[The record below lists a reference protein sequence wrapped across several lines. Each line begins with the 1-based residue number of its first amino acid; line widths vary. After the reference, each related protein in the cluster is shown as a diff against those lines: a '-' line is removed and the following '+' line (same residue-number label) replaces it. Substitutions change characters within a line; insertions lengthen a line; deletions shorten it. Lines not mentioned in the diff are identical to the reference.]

1 MEHRIDCN
9 PGYSRLEVTLG
20 AGEKIVSESGA
31 MAWMDPEID
40 VETTTRGGIFRG
52 LKRKIL
58 SGESF
63 FQNTYTS
70 TVDGARVSFVPG
82 CPGDIA
88 NLDLSGELFLQKGA
102 FLASEESVKVDS
114 KWDGLRGFFNEGLFI
129 LRLSGEG
136 QLFFNAYG
144 DIQTVEVDGEYVV
157 DNGYAVAWE
166 PTLQY
171 RLSRSGKIRSFL
183 FSDQLLLRFSGRGRV
198 WVQSRSPHAM
208 ASWVYPYRPKRQRN
222 R

>member
-1 MEHRIDCN
+1 MDYRIDCN

-20 AGEKIVSESGA
+20 EGEKIISDSGA
-31 MAWMDPEID
+31 LAWMDPEME
-40 VETTTRGGIFRG
+40 VATTTRGGIFKG

-63 FQNTYTS
+63 FQNTYTA
-70 TVDGARVSFVPG
+70 TEEGARISLVPG

-88 NLDLSGELFLQKGA
+88 SIDLKGELFLQKGA
-102 FLASEESVKVDS
+102 FLASEAGIEVDS

-129 LRLSGEG
+129 LHLTGSGR
-136 QLFFNAYG
+136 LFFNAYG
-144 DIQTVEVDGEYVV
+144 DIQEIDVDGEYVV

-183 FSDQLLLRFSGRGRV
+183 FSDQFLLRFSGQGKV
-198 WVQSRSPHAM
+198 WVQSRSPQAL
-208 ASWVYPYRPKRQRN
+208 AAWVYPYRPKKQRN
-222 R
+222 